1 MNFIELVVLL
11 DFKKVKHMVEEYFNG
26 QYEVLKFL
34 GEGSFAQVFLVKQT
48 FLNDKRAMKIIKE
61 PLTNTKNID
70 SVFHEV
76 RIATQLRHKNIL
88 DIYDAGLIH
97 DFAYFVLE
105 YVSGGD
111 LEDYRNSYMK
121 SNKPI
126 PIHIILDI
134 IEQILLGLNTLH
146 SSNPIII
153 HRDLKTKNIL
163 MNYSDDEEIIVK
175 ISDFGFARELSSNP
189 DDYDIG
195 GTKPYMAPECFSNVF
210 STETDTYAVGVILY
224 LLLTGELPYEIED
237 FALDDIVCGKPWE
250 QELKSVRSF
259 NENIPDYIENIALK
273 SISIEP
279 ENRYKDAKEFLDD
292 LNLAID
298 RFKDSDYYKESLKA
312 LEDENYLNKEG
323 NLINDNSN
331 HEFTEADFKNYPI
344 NENIREAFR
353 LAKMEDRLDE
363 AISILEK
370 EVLRD
375 YEIRKYYG
383 KVLRLWKGKYPDA
396 KLISEAFT
404 VTLKGKNYKLAI
416 NLLKEAFAYNPI
428 LKESYGHFI
437 DLWSIFIDLGKDK
450 DLKMA
455 IDSLENLMN
464 ENDRIYD
471 TYKDSINILRCCDED
486 DILTQTLS
494 LAEKGELVEAS
505 KPLEFLVV
513 YDENIREDYSYK
525 LSLYKQDLR
534 M

>member
-1 MNFIELVVLL
+1 MVLL
-11 DFKKVKHMVEEYFNG
+11 DFKKVKHMVEEFFNG

-61 PLTNTKNID
+61 PLDNTKNID

-111 LEDYRNSYMK
+111 LEDYRNSYIK
-121 SNKPI
+121 SNRSI
-126 PIHIILDI
+126 PIHISLDI
-134 IEQILLGLNTLH
+134 IEQILIGLNTLH

-189 DDYDIG
+189 DDYDVG
-195 GTKPYMAPECFSNVF
+195 GTKPYMAPECFGNVF
-210 STETDTYAVGVILY
+210 STETDTYAVGVIFY
-224 LLLTGELPYEIED
+224 LLLTGEFPYEIEE
-237 FALDDIVCGKPWE
+237 FELEDILSGKPWE
-250 QELKSVRSF
+250 MELKPVRSF
-259 NENIPDYIENIALK
+259 NEDIPDYIENIALK
-273 SISIEP
+273 SIAIEV
-279 ENRYKDAKEFLDD
+279 ENRYKDAKEFLND

-298 RFKDSDYYKESLKA
+298 RFKDSDYYKGSLKA
-312 LEDENYLNKEG
+312 LEDENHLNIED
-323 NLINDNSN
+323 NLINGNCN
-331 HEFTEADFKNYPI
+331 HDFTEADFKNYPI
-344 NENIREAFR
+344 NENIREAFG

-404 VTLKGKNYKLAI
+404 VTLKGENYKLAI

-428 LKESYGHFI
+428 LKETYGHFI
-437 DLWSIFIDLGKDK
+437 DLWSIFIDLEKDK
-450 DLKMA
+450 NLKRA
-455 IDSLENLMN
+455 IDSLEKLMD
-464 ENDRIYD
+464 ENDRIND
-471 TYKDSINILRCCDED
+471 LYKDSMDILKSYDED
-486 DILTQTLS
+486 EILSQTLS
-494 LAEKGELVEAS
+494 LAENGDLVEAS
-505 KPLEFLVV
+505 KSLEFLVV
-513 YDENIREDYSYK
+513 YDEDIRENYAYK
-525 LSLYKQDLR
+525 LSLYKQDLS